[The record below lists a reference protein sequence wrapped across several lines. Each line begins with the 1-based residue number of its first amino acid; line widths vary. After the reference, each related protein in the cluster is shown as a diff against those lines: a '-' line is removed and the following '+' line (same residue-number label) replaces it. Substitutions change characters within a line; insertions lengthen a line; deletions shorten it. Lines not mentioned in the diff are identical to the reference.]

1 MLSVLVL
8 CEHPTVLGG
17 ERSWLATVEM
27 VRRSGIDLAVAAP
40 GSGPLAKICHKKQIK
55 LLPFDSLDPDGVR
68 LGQQRRREKLARL
81 IDNHA
86 PDLIHANSLSMG
98 RLVGPVASELGC
110 PSVAHLRDI
119 IKLSAR
125 AIADLNQN
133 DRLLAVSSATRDFHI
148 AAGLD
153 AEKTSTLYNGVDLDQ
168 FAPCGKTG
176 CLHRELGLDPRI
188 KLIGAVGQ
196 ISLRKGHDTL
206 LDAAKIICQRY
217 SDVHFTL
224 VGHRWSTKDESRRFE
239 SALREEARQL
249 GGRFHFLGIRDDVDR
264 LMNEWTALAHP
275 ARQEPLG
282 RVLLEASAAGLPVV
296 ATDVGGT
303 REIFPPGLDLAELIK
318 PNNPD
323 ALADA
328 IGQLL
333 DAPELREKMAQAL
346 RARAVAKFDQ
356 ATSAAGLISH
366 YRQVANRDYQ

>member
-1 MLSVLVL
+1 MLRVLVL

-40 GSGPLAKICHKKQIK
+40 SSGPLSEICHKKQIK
-55 LLPFDSLDPDGVR
+55 LLPFNSLDLAGRR
-68 LGQQRRREKLARL
+68 LDQPRRREKLAQL
-81 IDNHA
+81 IDHHS

-98 RLVGPVASELGC
+98 RLVGPVARELEY

-125 AIADLNQN
+125 ATADLNQN
-133 DRLLAVSSATRDFHI
+133 DRLLAVSDATRDFHI

-153 AEKTSTLYNGVDLDQ
+153 ADKTLTLYNGVDLDQ
-168 FAPCGKTG
+168 FAPREKTG
-176 CLHRELGLDPRI
+176 YLHRELGLDPQI
-188 KLIGAVGQ
+188 PLIGTVGQ
-196 ISLRKGHDTL
+196 IGLRKGHDTL
-206 LDAAKIICQRY
+206 LAAAKIICRL
-217 SDVHFTL
+217 SADVHFTL
-224 VGHRWSTKDESRRFE
+224 VGHRWSTKDESRQFE
-239 SALREEARQL
+239 AKLREEARQL

-303 REIFPPGLDLAELIK
+303 REIFTPELELAKLIE
-318 PNNPD
+318 PDDPD

-328 IGQLL
+328 ISQLL
-333 DAPELREKMAQAL
+333 DAPELRKKMAQAL
-346 RARAVAKFDQ
+346 RARAIAKFDQ
-356 ATSAAGLISH
+356 STSAAGLINH
-366 YRQVANRDYQ
+366 YRQVARCD